1 MSKALRI
8 ATLSYAFEA
17 HLRSAQE
24 LLERYDTLAAWARA
38 LLAAGAAQVDVWQRF
53 HSDAD
58 LAQDGFTLRLRHAG
72 PSAHPRPWTAL
83 GGLHGE
89 LSGLEPDVVHVNGL
103 VNPWP
108 LPHLRSRLA
117 PGTALVLQDHAS
129 AGPPLGMARRLVWRR
144 ALALADAFLFTAREQ
159 AEPWRAAGL
168 IADGQLVHAVPEASR
183 SLRLLRPSEAKKRAP
198 VAGRPALLWV
208 GRLHPVK
215 DPLTLLEGFAQA
227 LDALPDAHLTM
238 VFATDELLPEVRAR
252 LQRSA
257 ELESRVRLV
266 GRVEPHELPAYY
278 GAADVFVAASR
289 REGSGYALLEALSAG
304 LLPVITDIPS
314 FRALTAGG
322 QHARLWAVGDA
333 QACAAA
339 LRGLASADFAA
350 ARAALRGHF
359 EHELSWPA
367 VGRRALA
374 AYEAT
379 LAKRRQGGS
388 R

>member
-1 MSKALRI
+1 MAKALRI

-17 HLRSAQE
+17 HLRTPQE

-58 LAQDGFTLRLRHAG
+58 LQQDGFTLRLRHAG

-83 GGLHGE
+83 GGLHDE
-89 LSGLEPDVVHVNGL
+89 LASRAPDVVHVNGL

-108 LPHLRSRLA
+108 LPHLRGRLA
-117 PGTALVLQDHAS
+117 AGTALVLQDHAS

-168 IADGQLVHAVPEASR
+168 ISEGQLVHAVPEASR
-183 SLRLLRPSEAKKRAP
+183 SLRPLRPSEARKRSP

-215 DPLTLLEGFAQA
+215 DPLTLLEGFERA
-227 LDALPDAHLTM
+227 LDALPDARLTM
-238 VFATDELLPEVRAR
+238 VFATDELLPDVRAR
-252 LQRSA
+252 LARSA
-257 ELESRVRLV
+257 ELRARVLLA
-266 GRVEPHELPAYY
+266 GRVPSHELPAYY
-278 GAADVFVAASR
+278 AAADAFVAASR

-322 QHARLWAVGDA
+322 RHAHLWAPGDA
-333 QACAAA
+333 LACAAA
-339 LRGLASADFAA
+339 LRGLASADFGA
-350 ARAALRGHF
+350 ARAALLAHF
-359 EHELSWPA
+359 ERELSWPA

-374 AYEAT
+374 AYEDT
-379 LAKRRQGGS
+379 LVGRRQDGS